1 MKSLKAK
8 LFFSVGAILL
18 LVAFL
23 NIVLAE
29 VWINKGLDKKGILI
43 TEYVKGIDKK
53 VEQLASFLVTM
64 RLVEKGTGLER
75 VAYIAENQSA
85 DDTRSLWKQ
94 AEEIVSYDPQIAFVQ
109 VSQEKTVTIA
119 PHDAKLYPF
128 SYIETQEG
136 LWVEVEDKLFLAK
149 KVDTS
154 SSGVYLLFSAEEEGI
169 GGSFQSVSMSHSP
182 YKIED
187 TAAELFKSL
196 LIDEMQWVY
205 KVDMI
210 EALLSYHRDQGI
222 FPIGAVKI
230 GREGEG
236 GCLWAEE
243 VFSNKEYVKNSLK
256 TEVADLFLALR
267 GNDIDVV
274 REVPIHP
281 SRQIYIGFSIS
292 DVLRGLASLSGKPVL
307 ISASGI
313 HKGFYPN
320 GSIFDYEVEGY
331 TWEKGASTYV
341 QKGDKQYVPFVIDFS
356 LFKVSLLTP
365 KEEATAVVTFLQQ
378 LGQEMV
384 VNVGLSLI
392 AAAFI
397 SFFIALI
404 LLRNISVKITKPI
417 TMLSN
422 AAEHLGD
429 GRYADITLPNVE
441 HRQDEVAKLTHSFAG
456 MVGALQDRDKIR
468 GVLHKVV
475 SKEISEEI
483 LKRNIDFTGEEKV
496 LTMLFS
502 DIRNFTKMSEG
513 FSPRALITMLNVY
526 LTRMCRII
534 DATHGVVDKFVG
546 DEIMTLYGAPLPL
559 EGHAI
564 LAIQAALAMIQD
576 LIAWNKQREA
586 EGLPTFSIGIGI
598 HTGLVYTG
606 NMGAENRLNYTAIG
620 ANVNLASR
628 VCSVAEPMQ
637 ILVTEE
643 TMRAPG
649 VLEKF
654 HFRALEPKMLKGIE
668 DPVILYEVSV

>member
-1 MKSLKAK
+1 
-8 LFFSVGAILL
+8 
-18 LVAFL
+18 
-23 NIVLAE
+23 
-29 VWINKGLDKKGILI
+29 
-43 TEYVKGIDKK
+43 
-53 VEQLASFLVTM
+53 
-64 RLVEKGTGLER
+64 
-75 VAYIAENQSA
+75 
-85 DDTRSLWKQ
+85 
-94 AEEIVSYDPQIAFVQ
+94 
-109 VSQEKTVTIA
+109 
-119 PHDAKLYPF
+119 
-128 SYIETQEG
+128 
-136 LWVEVEDKLFLAK
+136 
-149 KVDTS
+149 
-154 SSGVYLLFSAEEEGI
+154 
-169 GGSFQSVSMSHSP
+169 
-182 YKIED
+182 
-187 TAAELFKSL
+187 
-196 LIDEMQWVY
+196 
-205 KVDMI
+205 MI

>member
-1 MKSLKAK
+1 
-8 LFFSVGAILL
+8 
-18 LVAFL
+18 
-23 NIVLAE
+23 
-29 VWINKGLDKKGILI
+29 
-43 TEYVKGIDKK
+43 
-53 VEQLASFLVTM
+53 
-64 RLVEKGTGLER
+64 
-75 VAYIAENQSA
+75 
-85 DDTRSLWKQ
+85 
-94 AEEIVSYDPQIAFVQ
+94 
-109 VSQEKTVTIA
+109 
-119 PHDAKLYPF
+119 
-128 SYIETQEG
+128 
-136 LWVEVEDKLFLAK
+136 
-149 KVDTS
+149 
-154 SSGVYLLFSAEEEGI
+154 
-169 GGSFQSVSMSHSP
+169 
-182 YKIED
+182 
-187 TAAELFKSL
+187 
-196 LIDEMQWVY
+196 
-205 KVDMI
+205 
-210 EALLSYHRDQGI
+210 
-222 FPIGAVKI
+222 
-230 GREGEG
+230 
-236 GCLWAEE
+236 
-243 VFSNKEYVKNSLK
+243 
-256 TEVADLFLALR
+256 
-267 GNDIDVV
+267 
-274 REVPIHP
+274 
-281 SRQIYIGFSIS
+281 
-292 DVLRGLASLSGKPVL
+292 
-307 ISASGI
+307 
-313 HKGFYPN
+313 
-320 GSIFDYEVEGY
+320 
-331 TWEKGASTYV
+331 
-341 QKGDKQYVPFVIDFS
+341 
-356 LFKVSLLTP
+356 
-365 KEEATAVVTFLQQ
+365 
-378 LGQEMV
+378 
-384 VNVGLSLI
+384 
-392 AAAFI
+392 
-397 SFFIALI
+397 
-404 LLRNISVKITKPI
+404 
-417 TMLSN
+417 MLSN